1 MNDRQKLQHL
11 FQFDLW
17 CTRKLT
23 NLFIN
28 KAPFSELS
36 ACAAFTSHIIN
47 AQEIWYNRVTDNS
60 DLSITTWTEYPLP
73 DIKKHAKKAHKK
85 WLNLIADH
93 EVNLDTEIFYKNS
106 SGTDFHNSI
115 WQICQHLIIHGQHHR
130 AQISIFLRKCDI
142 KPPEIDYIHYAR
154 TNIK

>member
-23 NLFIN
+23 DLFIH
-28 KAPFSELS
+28 KAPFREES
-36 ACAAFTSHIIN
+36 ACAAFNSHIIN
-47 AQEIWYNRVTDNS
+47 AQEIWYNRVTGNS
-60 DLSITTWTEYPLP
+60 DSVVTSWTEYPMSDL
-73 DIKKHAKKAHKK
+73 KKKARKAHRK
-85 WLNLIADH
+85 WMDLVADH
-93 EVNLDTEIFYKNS
+93 EVNLDTEIFYQNS
-106 SGTDFHNSI
+106 KGVDFHNSI

-142 KPPEIDYIHYAR
+142 NPPQIDYIHYAR
-154 TNIK
+154 INN